1 MGMGWRGGLASGARS
16 TGEEGGGADGRVRIS
31 REEHPDLKRGIGPW
45 LLLFFVLGDIVGA
58 GIYALVGEVGAL
70 VGGAIWSAFLAAFF
84 LAIFTASSYAE
95 LVTKYPRAG
104 GSATYVNNAFR
115 NPFVSFMVA
124 FAVMASGITSAC
136 TLTLAFSGDYLAQ
149 FISVPIIGAALVFMV
164 LVGCINF
171 YGISES
177 VRINVILT
185 CVEIT
190 GLILIVV
197 IGAAALAGGHGDPG
211 RAFEFK
217 EGTSVLTALLAG
229 TVLAFYALIGFDD
242 SVNVAEET
250 QHPSRNYPRAIFGA
264 LLLAGFVYLLV
275 TFTASMV
282 VPTATLADSS
292 GPLLEVVKAGPIAI
306 PTQLFAA
313 IALLAVSNGALINMI
328 MASRIIYGM
337 GDQGVMPTVF
347 SRVHPGRRTPW
358 VSIVFTTVIALLVL
372 IAIGRNDEAL
382 ALLGSTTVV
391 LLLIAFVMVNIAVL
405 VLRQDEVGHE
415 HFRTPTIFP
424 ILGAVVAAGLLIY
437 QAVSDISVFG
447 LAALLLLLG
456 AILYGVNLLVMR
468 SQEREAG

>member
-1 MGMGWRGGLASGARS
+1 MDESVSHAR
-16 TGEEGGGADGRVRIS
+16 
-31 REEHPDLKRGIGPW
+31 EHPDLKRGIGPW

-70 VGGAIWSAFLAAFF
+70 VGGAIWAAFLAAFF
-84 LAIFTASSYAE
+84 LALFTASSYAE

-115 NPFVSFMVA
+115 SPFVSFMVA

-164 LVGCINF
+164 LIGCINF

-190 GLILIVV
+190 GLVLIVV
-197 IGAAALAGGHGDPG
+197 IGAAALSTGAGDPG

-264 LLLAGFVYLLV
+264 LLLAGVVYLLV

-282 VPTATLADSS
+282 VPTGTLADSS

-337 GDQGVMPTVF
+337 GDQGVMPTAF

-358 VSIVFTTVIALLVL
+358 VSILFTTVIALLVL

-382 ALLGSTTVV
+382 ATLGSTTVV
-391 LLLIAFVMVNIAVL
+391 LLLIAFVMVNISVL
-405 VLRQDEVGHE
+405 VLRRDEVGHE

-437 QAVSDISVFG
+437 QAVSDISVFK

-456 AILYGVNLLVMR
+456 AILYGVNLLVKR
-468 SQEREAG
+468 SLDREAR

>member
-1 MGMGWRGGLASGARS
+1 MDESVSHAR
-16 TGEEGGGADGRVRIS
+16 
-31 REEHPDLKRGIGPW
+31 EHPDLKRGIGPW

-70 VGGAIWSAFLAAFF
+70 VGGAIWAAFLAAFF
-84 LAIFTASSYAE
+84 LALFTASSYAE

-115 NPFVSFMVA
+115 SPFVSFMVA

-164 LVGCINF
+164 LIGCINF

-190 GLILIVV
+190 GLVLIVV
-197 IGAAALAGGHGDPG
+197 IGAAALSTGTGDPG

-282 VPTATLADSS
+282 VPTGTLADSS

-337 GDQGVMPTVF
+337 GDQGVMPTAF
-347 SRVHPGRRTPW
+347 SKVHPGRRTPW
-358 VSIVFTTVIALLVL
+358 VSILFTTVIALLVL

-382 ALLGSTTVV
+382 ATLGSTTVV
-391 LLLIAFVMVNIAVL
+391 LLLIAFVMVNISVL
-405 VLRQDEVGHE
+405 VLRRDEVGHE

-437 QAVSDISVFG
+437 QAVSDISVFK

-456 AILYGVNLLVMR
+456 AILYGVNLLVKR
-468 SQEREAG
+468 SLDREAR

>member
-1 MGMGWRGGLASGARS
+1 MDESVSHAR
-16 TGEEGGGADGRVRIS
+16 
-31 REEHPDLKRGIGPW
+31 EHADLKRGIGPW

-115 NPFVSFMVA
+115 SPFVSFMVA

-149 FISVPIIGAALVFMV
+149 FISVPVIGAALVFMV
-164 LVGCINF
+164 LVALINF

-190 GLILIVV
+190 GLVLIVV

-358 VSIVFTTVIALLVL
+358 VSIVFTTIIALLVL

-382 ALLGSTTVV
+382 ATLGSTTVV

>member
-1 MGMGWRGGLASGARS
+1 MDESVS
-16 TGEEGGGADGRVRIS
+16 HVR
-31 REEHPDLKRGIGPW
+31 EHPDLKRGIGPW

-58 GIYALVGEVGAL
+58 GIYALVGEVGGL
-70 VGGAIWSAFLAAFF
+70 VGGAIWSAFLCAFV

-115 NPFVSFMVA
+115 KPFVSFMVA

-136 TLTLAFSGDYLAQ
+136 TLTLAFSGDYLSQ
-149 FISVPIIGAALVFMV
+149 FISVPIIGAAVVFM
-164 LVGCINF
+164 LLITAINF

-190 GLILIVV
+190 GLLLIILIG
-197 IGAAALAGGHGDPG
+197 IAALGTGTGDPG

-217 EGTSVLTALLAG
+217 EGTSVLGAILAG

-264 LLLAGFVYLLV
+264 LLLAGVIYLLV
-275 TFTASMV
+275 TFTTSMV
-282 VPTATLADSS
+282 VPTGILAESS
-292 GPLLEVVKAGPIAI
+292 GPLLEVVERGPIAI

-347 SRVHPGRRTPW
+347 SSVHPGRRTPW
-358 VSIVFTTVIALLVL
+358 VSIAFTAAIALVVLVT
-372 IAIGRNDEAL
+372 IGRNDEAL
-382 ALLGSTTVV
+382 GTLGSTTVV
-391 LLLIAFVMVNIAVL
+391 LLLIAFVMVNISVL
-405 VLRQDEVGHE
+405 VLRRDEVGHE
-415 HFRTPTIFP
+415 HFRAPTAFP
-424 ILGAVVAAGLLIY
+424 VLGAVVAAALLIY
-437 QAVSDISVFG
+437 QAASDITVFG
-447 LAALLLLLG
+447 LAAVLLVVG
-456 AILYGVNLLVMR
+456 VVLYGVNVLVKR
-468 SQEREAG
+468 SVDREAPMPE

>member
-1 MGMGWRGGLASGARS
+1 MDD
-16 TGEEGGGADGRVRIS
+16 ERVTHVR
-31 REEHPDLKRGIGPW
+31 EHPELRRGIGPW

-58 GIYALVGEVGAL
+58 GIYALVGEVGGL
-70 VGGAIWSAFLAAFF
+70 VGGAIWTAFLCAFV
-84 LAIFTASSYAE
+84 LAIFTAASYAE

-115 NPFVSFMVA
+115 RPFVSFMVA
-124 FAVMASGITSAC
+124 FAVMASGITSAS
-136 TLTLAFSGDYLAQ
+136 TLTLAFSGDYLSQ
-149 FISVPIIGAALVFMV
+149 FINVPIIGAAVVFM
-164 LVGCINF
+164 LVITAINF

-190 GLILIVV
+190 GLLIIILIG
-197 IGAAALAGGHGDPG
+197 IAALGTGTGDPG

-217 EGTSVLTALLAG
+217 EGTSVLGAILAG

-264 LLLAGFVYLLV
+264 LLLAGVIYLLV
-275 TFTASMV
+275 TFTTSMV
-282 VPTATLADSS
+282 VPTGILAESS
-292 GPLLEVVKAGPIAI
+292 GPLLEVVDRGPIGI

-347 SRVHPGRRTPW
+347 SSVHPGRRTPW
-358 VSIVFTTVIALLVL
+358 VSIVFTAAIALIVLVT
-372 IAIGRNDEAL
+372 IGRNDEAL
-382 ALLGSTTVV
+382 STLGSTTVV
-391 LLLIAFVMVNIAVL
+391 LLLIAFVMVNISVL
-405 VLRQDEVGHE
+405 VLRRDEVGHE
-415 HFRTPTIFP
+415 HFRAPTAFP
-424 ILGAVVAAGLLIY
+424 VLGAVVAAALLIY
-437 QAVSDISVFG
+437 QAASDITVFG
-447 LAALLLLLG
+447 LAAALLAVG
-456 AILYGVNLLVMR
+456 VVLYGVNVLVKR
-468 SQEREAG
+468 SVDREAPMPD

>member
-1 MGMGWRGGLASGARS
+1 MDESVSHAR
-16 TGEEGGGADGRVRIS
+16 
-31 REEHPDLKRGIGPW
+31 EHPDLKRGIGPW

-58 GIYALVGEVGAL
+58 GIYALVGEVGGII
-70 VGGAIWSAFLAAFF
+70 GGAIWAAFLCAFV
-84 LAIFTASSYAE
+84 LALFTASSYAE

-124 FAVMASGITSAC
+124 FAVMTSGITSAC

-149 FISVPIIGAALVFMV
+149 FISVPVIGAALVFMV
-164 LVGCINF
+164 LIGAINF

-190 GLILIVV
+190 GLILIIL
-197 IGAAALAGGHGDPG
+197 IGIVALSAGTGDPG

-217 EGTSVLTALLAG
+217 EGTSVLTALLGG

-264 LLLAGFVYLLV
+264 LLLAGVIYLLV

-282 VPTATLADSS
+282 VPTGTLAESS
-292 GPLLEVVKAGPIAI
+292 GPLLEVVEAGPLSI
-306 PTQLFAA
+306 PTKLFAA

-337 GDQGVMPTVF
+337 GDQGVVPTVF
-347 SRVHPGRRTPW
+347 S
-358 VSIVFTTVIALLVL
+358 TTIALLLL

-382 ALLGSTTVV
+382 STLGSTTVI
-391 LLLIAFVMVNIAVL
+391 LLLIAFVMVNISVL
-405 VLRQDEVGHE
+405 VLRRDEVGHE
-415 HFRTPTIFP
+415 HFRTPTVFP
-424 ILGAVVAAGLLIY
+424 ILGAVIAAALLIY
-437 QAVSDISVFG
+437 QAASDITVFG
-447 LAALLLLLG
+447 LAAVLLAVG
-456 AILYGVNLLVMR
+456 VVLYGVNLLAKR
-468 SQEREAG
+468 SLDRESPQAR